1 MADPKPYHHGKLREA
16 LLTAAL
22 ELIREQGLPSLTL
35 RELARR
41 ASVSHTAPYRH
52 FKDKD
57 QLLAA
62 VADAACKRL
71 SDRISYHSLKGYSPK
86 ECLELGALAYLRF
99 AFERPAEFQLIFS
112 LDLSSNSAK
121 DALDLLARACKFP
134 KYDPTTVAL
143 SVWALIHGTA
153 ELART
158 SKLRF
163 NSRKETLEF
172 TSSSI
177 RTLLAGFST
186 QG

>member
-1 MADPKPYHHGKLREA
+1 MDDSKPYHHGKLRET
-16 LLTAAL
+16 LLHAAL

-52 FKDKD
+52 FKDKE

-62 VADAACKRL
+62 LAASASKRL
-71 SDRISYHSLKGYSPK
+71 SDRISYYSLKGYSPT
-86 ECLELGALAYLRF
+86 ECFELGALAYLRF

-112 LDLSSNSAK
+112 LDLAENPAK
-121 DALDLLARACKFP
+121 EVLESLATACKFP
-134 KYDPTTVAL
+134 KQNPAL
-143 SVWALIHGTA
+143 ISLAVWALIHGTA

-158 SKLRF
+158 AKLGI

-172 TSSSI
+172 AASSL
-177 RTLLAGFST
+177 RTLLAGFSI
-186 QG
+186 